1 MKGIINRLFVRD
13 NVEELNSLLGMIHTL
28 WVPNVKEG
36 WALYVYT
43 NNIPHADIGAVF
55 GCKEYW
61 CSVAGISDYR
71 HAEYIYAE
79 MICNSGHYVPKVAIF
94 NKEMVYFYKV
104 TEHDGEVCIS
114 IGMSSLIYG
123 RSNVHIADIIR
134 PHNASDW
141 EIKTLKYSRAS
152 EANGFKASLS
162 ECFRKIVDI
171 ELRSESPYESM
182 KIAYPEEWHRA
193 MHRQFIINLT
203 PDGIRFNDY
212 FGI

>member
-1 MKGIINRLFVRD
+1 MKRMLDRLFGRD
-13 NVEELNSLLGMIHTL
+13 NVEELNSLLGIIHEHWL
-28 WVPNVKEG
+28 QYYKEG
-36 WALYVYT
+36 WALYLYT
-43 NNIPHADIGAVF
+43 NNIPCAAIGEVF

-61 CSVAGISDYR
+61 KSVNHVDDYW
-71 HAEYIYAE
+71 HAEGIYSS
-79 MICNSGHYVPKVAIF
+79 ICHSGHYVPKVAIF

-104 TEHDGEVCIS
+104 TEHDGDVYIS

-123 RSNVHIADIIR
+123 RSNVHIADVIR
-134 PHNASDW
+134 PRNARDW

-152 EANGFKASLS
+152 EANGFMASLS

-182 KIAYPEEWHRA
+182 KRAYPEEWHA
-193 MHRQFIINLT
+193 VMHRQFIINLT

>member
-1 MKGIINRLFVRD
+1 
-13 NVEELNSLLGMIHTL
+13 
-28 WVPNVKEG
+28 
-36 WALYVYT
+36 
-43 NNIPHADIGAVF
+43 
-55 GCKEYW
+55 
-61 CSVAGISDYR
+61 
-71 HAEYIYAE
+71 
-79 MICNSGHYVPKVAIF
+79 
-94 NKEMVYFYKV
+94 MVYFYKV
-104 TEHDGEVCIS
+104 TEHDGDVYIS

-123 RSNVHIADIIR
+123 RSNVHIADVIR
-134 PHNASDW
+134 PRNARDW

-171 ELRSESPYESM
+171 EFRSESPYESM
-182 KIAYPEEWHRA
+182 KRAYPEELHRA

>member
-1 MKGIINRLFVRD
+1 MKRLLDRLFGRD
-13 NVEELNSLLGMIHTL
+13 NVEELNSLLGIVYEHWL
-28 WVPNVKEG
+28 QYFKEG
-36 WALYVYT
+36 WALYLYT
-43 NNIPHADIGAVF
+43 NNIPCAAVGEVF
-55 GCKEYW
+55 GFKECWKSVNQVDDYW
-61 CSVAGISDYR
+61 
-71 HAEYIYAE
+71 HAEGIYSS
-79 MICNSGHYVPKVAIF
+79 ICHSGHYVPKVAIF

-104 TEHDGEVCIS
+104 TEHDGDVCIS

-123 RSNVHIADIIR
+123 RSNVHIADVIR
-134 PHNASDW
+134 PRNARDW
-141 EIKTLKYSRAS
+141 EIKTLKSSRAS

-182 KIAYPEEWHRA
+182 KRAYPEEWHRA

-203 PDGIRFNDY
+203 PDGISFNDY

>member
-1 MKGIINRLFVRD
+1 MKGLLDRLFGRD
-13 NVEELNSLLGMIHTL
+13 NVEELNSLLGIIYEHWL
-28 WVPNVKEG
+28 QYFKEG

-43 NNIPHADIGAVF
+43 NNIPCAAVGEVF
-55 GCKEYW
+55 GCKDYW
-61 CSVAGISDYR
+61 KSENIVSDYR
-71 HAEYIYAE
+71 VAEYIFSY
-79 MICNSGHYVPKVAIF
+79 IFNSGHYVPKVAIF

-104 TEHDGEVCIS
+104 TENDGDVCIS

-123 RSNVHIADIIR
+123 RSNVHIADVIR
-134 PHNASDW
+134 PRNAGDW
-141 EIKTLKYSRAS
+141 EIKTLTYSRAS

-182 KIAYPEEWHRA
+182 KRAYPEEWHRA

>member
-1 MKGIINRLFVRD
+1 MAGILGRLFGRD
-13 NVEELNSLLGMIHTL
+13 NVEELNSLLGIIHEHWL
-28 WVPNVKEG
+28 QYYKEG
-36 WALYVYT
+36 WALYLYT
-43 NNIPHADIGAVF
+43 NNIPCAAIGEVF

-61 CSVAGISDYR
+61 KSVNHVDDYW
-71 HAEYIYAE
+71 HAEGIYSS
-79 MICNSGHYVPKVAIF
+79 ICHSGHYVPKVAIF

-104 TEHDGEVCIS
+104 TEHDGDVCIS

-134 PHNASDW
+134 PRNARDW

-152 EANGFKASLS
+152 ETNGFKSSLS
-162 ECFRKIVDI
+162 ECYGKIVDI

-182 KIAYPEEWHRA
+182 KRAYPEEWHRA

>member
-1 MKGIINRLFVRD
+1 MKRMLDRFFGRD
-13 NVEELNSLLGMIHTL
+13 NVEELNSLLGIIYEHWL
-28 WVPNVKEG
+28 EFFKEG

-43 NNIPHADIGAVF
+43 NNIPCAAVGEVF
-55 GCKEYW
+55 GCKDYW
-61 CSVAGISDYR
+61 KSENIVSDYR
-71 HAEYIYAE
+71 VAECIFSYIF
-79 MICNSGHYVPKVAIF
+79 NSGHYVPKVAIF

-104 TEHDGEVCIS
+104 TEHDGDVCIS

-123 RSNVHIADIIR
+123 RSNVHIADVIR
-134 PHNASDW
+134 PRKARDW

-182 KIAYPEEWHRA
+182 KRAYPEEWHRA

>member
-1 MKGIINRLFVRD
+1 MAGILGRLFGRD
-13 NVEELNSLLGMIHTL
+13 NVEELNSLLGIIHEHWL
-28 WVPNVKEG
+28 QYYKEG
-36 WALYVYT
+36 WALYLYT
-43 NNIPHADIGAVF
+43 NNIPCAAIGEVF

-61 CSVAGISDYR
+61 KSVNHVDDYW
-71 HAEYIYAE
+71 HAEGIYSS
-79 MICNSGHYVPKVAIF
+79 ICHSGHYVPKVAIF

-104 TEHDGEVCIS
+104 TEHDGDVYIS

-123 RSNVHIADIIR
+123 RSNVHIADVIR
-134 PHNASDW
+134 PRNARDW

-162 ECFRKIVDI
+162 ECFRKIVDV
-171 ELRSESPYESM
+171 EFRSESPYESM
-182 KIAYPEEWHRA
+182 KRAYPEELHRA